1 MRVLAFEDGADIAR
15 LLAIGGVE
23 FSALT
28 IEQHWRTDDAIGIIK
43 EFAPDILLLDHYIPP
58 TKGLDVL
65 RELNQAVIEG
75 ELSRPSTIVGM
86 SSLQAANEKMLVEGA
101 DIGIVK
107 PQIASLP
114 IWPKRQC

>member
-1 MRVLAFEDGADIAR
+1 VRVLAFEDGADIAL
-15 LLAIGGVE
+15 LLANGGVE
-23 FSALT
+23 FSTLT
-28 IEQHWRTDDAIGIIK
+28 IEQRWRTEDAIGIIK

-65 RELNQAVIEG
+65 RELNQAVSEG
-75 ELSRPSTIVGM
+75 ELTRPSTIVGM
-86 SSLQAANEKMLVEGA
+86 SSLQSANEKMLLEGA

-114 IWPKRQC
+114 IWPKRQS